1 MRFAILHLAI
11 YPFNNLI
18 IHPSCFA
25 SSKRVQSFF
34 IEILT
39 RFPLNLRT
47 QFKCLLLFDLRI
59 LAYVIRKARSI
70 FPRFKALN
78 NNNRAIT
85 VRQPIHWSN
94 LLHFNLESIHR
105 IATFFMCFSW
115 NPLLDCL
122 VTKKTEFN
130 TMLSMVDLL
139 HIFRH
144 IDSNNNKKNSAKKKN
159 IEWI

>member
-1 MRFAILHLAI
+1 MQR
-11 YPFNNLI
+11 
-18 IHPSCFA
+18 
-25 SSKRVQSFF
+25 
-34 IEILT
+34 
-39 RFPLNLRT
+39 
-47 QFKCLLLFDLRI
+47 LLLLDLRI

-70 FPRFKALN
+70 FPRFEALN

-94 LLHFNLESIHR
+94 LLHFNLDSIHR
-105 IATFFMCFSW
+105 IAMCFSW

-144 IDSNNNKKNSAKKKN
+144 IDSNNNKKTVQKKTLN
-159 IEWI
+159 GYRNMAR